1 MRLWENYGGGRRRSA
16 AADGAVTTGLDITV
30 RHSYHRGMKAT
41 ISEKGQ
47 ITIPK
52 RLRDRLGLRPGTIL
66 DFEEAGGRLVG
77 RKLVPADHLD
87 DLVGILT
94 LPTGGTD
101 AFIRDIRGPGQRPQL
116 DPHGVAITPAA
127 GLGPESW
134 RTSSS
139 ARTHSNRRIGC

>member
-1 MRLWENYGGGRRRSA
+1 MFGRKLSVDLPSHRLPRAPAGSNRSLPVRGHGYGKSTAAAAAVARRRRRRHR
-16 AADGAVTTGLDITV
+16 DGLDDAV
-30 RHSYHRGMKAT
+30 RHSYHHGMKT
-41 ISEKGQ
+41 TVSEKGQ

-94 LPTGGTD
+94 MPTGGTD
-101 AFIRDIRGPGQRPQL
+101 AFIRDIRGPGPDEGQ
-116 DPHGVAITPAA
+116 G
-127 GLGPESW
+127 
-134 RTSSS
+134 
-139 ARTHSNRRIGC
+139 